1 LRAKHLDG
9 WAREFLEAHREATV
23 LHLGCGLDSRVFR
36 IDPPSTVRWYDVDLP
51 DVIDLRR
58 QLYPERHDYSMIAS
72 SVTDLKWL
80 DGIVGDRPALVVAE
94 GLVEYLIEKEALALF
109 NRITGQFPSGQI
121 IFDAYSRLTVGVLNL
136 VVKLTSLRSKPTA
149 AGSSVFLPW
158 GIDDPHELE
167 GEVKRLKLV
176 TATPFL
182 TLPELVER
190 MSKSKFQMRVAQVL
204 GSMGWYRRSM
214 QHFRFEF

>member
-1 LRAKHLDG
+1 VSDN
-9 WAREFLEAHREATV
+9 
-23 LHLGCGLDSRVFR
+23 
-36 IDPPSTVRWYDVDLP
+36 
-51 DVIDLRR
+51 
-58 QLYPERHDYSMIAS
+58 
-72 SVTDLKWL
+72 
-80 DGIVGDRPALVVAE
+80 RPADSIPIPTRVRLKN
-94 GLVEYLIEKEALALF
+94 EKETYLSTLYGKALALF

-121 IFDAYSRLTVGVLNL
+121 IFDAYSRLTVWVLNL
-136 VVKLTSLRSKPTA
+136 AVKLTSLRSKPTA

-167 GEVKRLKLV
+167 REVSRLRLV

-190 MSKSKFQMRVAQVL
+190 LSKSKFQTKVANMM

-214 QHFRFEF
+214 QHYRFEF